1 MGLGMNFEQKGTF
14 GLNHTKE
21 ITITIPII
29 YLFIYLFQKKINPK
43 SFRIVFDITIHYMH

>member
-21 ITITIPII
+21 ITITIPIF
-29 YLFIYLFQKKINPK
+29 YLFIYLFQKKSILK
-43 SFRIVFDITIHYMH
+43 VLELCLT